1 MDPWIHHHFEHEA
14 RALLGRLQRI
24 TPFVTRQVMVPAA
37 NVSPAAL
44 SAIERH
50 LVEGRERM
58 RSDIETFLNDLQPR
72 GALSGQAPDQVQRRW
87 ILLRLHF
94 SAVVTQFDLF
104 DDVLAQ
110 RSAAD
115 HGLWLAG
122 LDALAADALR
132 LPGQFRAPP
141 LVCYLDRGVGAAI
154 RRARTRLPG
163 GGLNP
168 VAIIRMP
175 RERLVGTGIASSL
188 VHEVGHQA
196 AALLGLVESL
206 RVELQRVALS
216 NTPSTGTE
224 DEGDETANGQPV
236 NPWRLWARWIS
247 EIIADC
253 WSVAQVGVASTLGLM
268 GVVSLPR
275 PFVFRMSEDD
285 PHPFPWIRVMLS
297 AAIGEALWPHP
308 QWGALQRLWQRLYP
322 VDALSPEQ
330 RLLLHRLQESIPA
343 LVQHLLLHRPA
354 SLGGASLLSVLDPAP
369 RHPDLLARL
378 FVTRS
383 DRTLTALQRLPP
395 ALAMATLGQARMD
408 GRLGPDQDSRLTRH
422 LLGHWA
428 LGRSLNA
435 ISPSHCEIGF

>member
-1 MDPWIHHHFEHEA
+1 MDPWARRHFEHEA
-14 RALLGRLQRI
+14 RALLARLMRI

-58 RSDIETFLNDLQPR
+58 RTGIEAFLADLQPH
-72 GALSGQAPDQVQRRW
+72 GVLSAQAPDQVQRRW
-87 ILLRLHF
+87 TLLRLHF

-110 RSAAD
+110 RGAAD

-132 LPGQFRAPP
+132 LPRQFPAPP

-206 RVELQRVALS
+206 RAELQRVAVAY
-216 NTPSTGTE
+216 TPLPSDGHE
-224 DEGDETANGQPV
+224 DSDDAVNHV

-247 EIIADC
+247 EIVADC

-275 PFVFRMSEDD
+275 PFVFRMSEND

-297 AAIGEALWPHP
+297 AAIGDALWPHP
-308 QWGALQRLWQRLYP
+308 QWEALQRLWRQLYP
-322 VDALSPEQ
+322 VEALLSGQ
-330 RLLLHRLQESIPA
+330 RVLLNRLLESMPA
-343 LVQHLLLHRPA
+343 LVQHLLQHRPV
-354 SLGGASLLSVLDPAP
+354 SLGGEPLLSVLDPAS
-369 RHPDLLARL
+369 RHPDRLARL

-428 LGRSLNA
+428 LGRSLNS
-435 ISPSHCEIGF
+435 ISPMRCDAVF